1 MDSNSNSNSNTTS
14 DSNSNSNSLSSPP
27 DWNLITPSRTEAV
40 STAGRQH
47 AERQTSDSGPTSR
60 AAVAVA
66 CIGCRTRHLKCDGQ
80 NPCGRCG
87 SESIPCSYVKSRRGW
102 KGPKKN
108 GTASLSPV
116 GIVASKCIRS
126 LPSIP
131 HDVIVATT
139 TSMYLSLDWIPS
151 FY

>member
-1 MDSNSNSNSNTTS
+1 MDSNSNP
-14 DSNSNSNSLSSPP
+14 DSNSSNLSSPP
-27 DWNLITPSRTEAV
+27 DWNQTAPSRTEAV

-87 SESIPCSYVKSRRGW
+87 AESLPCSYVKSRRGW

-126 LPSIP
+126 LPPVLSQYYSIDCCI
-131 HDVIVATT
+131 HI
-139 TSMYLSLDWIPS
+139 LSLDEIS
-151 FY
+151 TIC